1 MDHIFMVKLL
11 KVKPTGKES
20 LLSQMA
26 LISRETGKM
35 INHMVME
42 STKHQLVKYM
52 KVISNMV

>member
-1 MDHIFMVKLL
+1 MVKLL

-35 INHMVME
+35 INHMAME